1 MVCFRTG
8 ATEYCLP
15 VESTRAVRANSGLVA
30 LPDARQDVAGL
41 MPGNPPLTVLSSLGA
56 QGSHVLV
63 LDVHDRRFGVLVG
76 EVTGLRRINDG
87 DVVLAPEG
95 EGHALVSGTVQTDDG
110 LMLIAD
116 ADALARRL

>member
-30 LPDARQDVAGL
+30 LPDPRQDVAGL

-56 QGSHVLV
+56 HGSHVLV
-63 LDVHDRRFGVLVG
+63 PDVHDRRFGVLVG

-87 DVVLAPEG
+87 DVVLAPDG

>member
-8 ATEYCLP
+8 VTEYCLP
-15 VESTRAVRANSGLVA
+15 VESTRAVRANSGLIA
-30 LPDARQDVAGL
+30 LPDPRPDVAGL
-41 MPGNPPLTVLSSLGA
+41 MPGNPPLTVLSSLGT

-63 LDVHDRRFGVLVG
+63 LDVHDRRFGLLVS

-87 DVVLAPEG
+87 DIVLAPDG
-95 EGHALVSGTVQTDDG
+95 EGHALVSGTVQTDGG